1 MKTANIVIT
10 IIVLVLI
17 GIGAYFVFGGSSS
30 VVDNTGDGQDTA
42 TTSTATTTDDSATT
56 TDDANDDEADNADT
70 ADDTSGAGRQTV
82 IGTSV
87 EGRDIT
93 AYQYG
98 TGETELLFVAGIHG
112 GYGYNTSLLSYDM
125 INYLDGNANVVPE
138 NVTVT
143 IIPALNPDGLQR
155 IAGTI
160 ADDFTAADMP
170 SLSETIPGRFN
181 ANEVDLNRN
190 FDCNWESESTW
201 QSRTV
206 SGGDAA
212 FSEPESQAIRDY
224 VNTNNPA
231 AAVVYYSA
239 AGGVYSSSCDGPVLS
254 ETNEIMNTYAD
265 ASGYPAEGEFAAYAI
280 NGDMVNWLAKENIPA
295 ISVLLTN
302 HQDAEFSENRA
313 GFEAMLDFYAN

>member
-30 VVDNTGDGQDTA
+30 VVDNTGDDQDTA

-56 TDDANDDEADNADT
+56 TDDTDDEDDADSGDDT
-70 ADDTSGAGRQTV
+70 ASAGRQTV

-93 AYQYG
+93 VYQYG
-98 TGETELLFVAGIHG
+98 TGETELLFVGGIHG
-112 GYGYNTSLLSYDM
+112 GYEFNTTLLSYDL
-125 INYLDGNANVVPE
+125 INYLDDNADVIPDNVS
-138 NVTVT
+138 VT
-143 IIPALNPDGLQR
+143 IIPVLNPDGLQR
-155 IAGTI
+155 IAGTT

-190 FDCNWESESTW
+190 FDCNWQPESTW

-206 SGGDAA
+206 DGGDAA
-212 FSEPESQAIRDY
+212 FSEPESQAVRDY
-224 VNTNNPA
+224 VATNNPA

-239 AGGVYSSSCDGPVLS
+239 AGGVYSSSCDGPVPAES
-254 ETNEIMNTYAD
+254 TDIMNTYAD
-265 ASGYPAEGEFAAYAI
+265 ASGYPAEGEFTAYAI

-302 HQDAEFSENRA
+302 HQDAEFSKNRA
-313 GFEAMLDFYAN
+313 GLEAMLDFYAN

>member
-17 GIGAYFVFGGSSS
+17 GLGAYFVFSGSSA
-30 VVDNTGDGQDTA
+30 VVDNIGDDPDTA

-56 TDDANDDEADNADT
+56 TDDADEDADT
-70 ADDTSGAGRQTV
+70 TGDASSAGEQTV

-87 EGRDIT
+87 EGRNIT

-98 TGETELLFVAGIHG
+98 SGETELLFVGGIHG
-112 GYGYNTSLLSYDM
+112 GYEFNTTLLSYDL
-125 INYLDGNANVVPE
+125 INYLDDNADVIPDNIS
-138 NVTVT
+138 VT
-143 IIPALNPDGLQR
+143 IIPVLNPDGLQR
-155 IAGTI
+155 IAGTT
-160 ADDFTAADMP
+160 ADTFTAADMP

-181 ANEVDLNRN
+181 ANKVDLNRN
-190 FDCNWESESTW
+190 FDCNWQSESTW

-206 SGGDAA
+206 DGGDAP

-239 AGGVYSSSCDGPVLS
+239 AGGVYSSSCDGPVPS
-254 ETNEIMNTYAD
+254 ESNDIMNVYAD
-265 ASGYPAEGEFAAYAI
+265 ASGYPAQGEFTAYAI
-280 NGDMVNWLAKENIPA
+280 NGDMVNWLAKQNIPA